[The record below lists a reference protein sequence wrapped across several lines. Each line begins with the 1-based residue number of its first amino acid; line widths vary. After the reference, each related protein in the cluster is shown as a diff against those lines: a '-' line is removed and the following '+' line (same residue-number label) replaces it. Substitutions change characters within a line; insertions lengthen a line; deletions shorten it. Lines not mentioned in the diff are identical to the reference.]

1 MPRTYSPCSPDQI
14 GDAVY
19 LGEASAELD
28 VLAQAHAVEI
38 DDLSLPRI
46 DVEAG
51 SGYSADV
58 VERLYL
64 LAKRFG
70 INLERTDAT
79 LVAILARLFAVRPR
93 SIRVVAELFGFSV
106 ERADVTLVAIWAR
119 LFAVR
124 AMRIRPLG
132 KFVHP
137 RKTVL
142 AIVVLMIFV
151 HLLPRVCH
159 TAEDIRSCYSI
170 HMLNIARNKVVPKSI
185 SQTHNKRLILH
196 LTPGYDTLCS

>member
-1 MPRTYSPCSPDQI
+1 MPRTYSRCSPDQI
-14 GDAVY
+14 GDAVS
-19 LGEASAELD
+19 LGEAPAELD

-70 INLERTDAT
+70 INLERTDVT
-79 LVAILARLFAVRPR
+79 LVAILARLFAVR
-93 SIRVVAELFGFSV
+93 
-106 ERADVTLVAIWAR
+106 
-119 LFAVR
+119 
-124 AMRIRPLG
+124 AMRGRPRV

-137 RKTVL
+137 RRTVL
-142 AIVVLMIFV
+142 AIVVLMVFV

-159 TAEDIRSCYSI
+159 TAEYSI
-170 HMLNIARNKVVPKSI
+170 
-185 SQTHNKRLILH
+185 ILVC
-196 LTPGYDTLCS
+196 T

>member
-1 MPRTYSPCSPDQI
+1 MLRPDGRRLLSVQTFGGLLRARQTVKAAKARRIVEERAAHVLALHPHQI

-19 LGEASAELD
+19 LGEAPPELD

-38 DDLSLPRI
+38 DDLSLPSS

-64 LAKRFG
+64 PAKRFD
-70 INLERTDAT
+70 NLERTDPT
-79 LVAILARLFAVRPR
+79 LAAILARLLAVRPR
-93 SIRVVAELFGFSV
+93 SIRVLAELFGFSV
-106 ERADVTLVAIWAR
+106 ECADVTLVAILTR

-124 AMRIRPLG
+124 AMRGRPRV

-137 RKTVL
+137 RETVL
-142 AIVVLMIFV
+142 AILVLMVFV
-151 HLLPRVCH
+151 HL
-159 TAEDIRSCYSI
+159 
-170 HMLNIARNKVVPKSI
+170 
-185 SQTHNKRLILH
+185 
-196 LTPGYDTLCS
+196 